1 MLQTA
6 KRAGQS
12 ASAETPPH
20 ERYLEAFRWMLQ
32 TRIFEEKLTS
42 LYRGG
47 MITGGVYVGRGQEAV
62 STACGLFLQ
71 KGDVFAPLIRDQA
84 GRAAFGEPLLN
95 VTRTYLGS
103 RQGPMRGRDGNIHR
117 GCPEAGQLAMIS
129 HLGAMIPVVVGKLL
143 AKRMKG
149 EKGFVGLTTIGEGGM
164 QTGATHEGMNIA
176 AVEKVPFVIVASNN
190 HFAYSTPNDREF
202 ACAHLVDRARGYGY
216 EGHRVDGTDLAA
228 CLEVIGGAVE
238 RARAGGPPQLVVASL
253 LRLAGHGEHDD
264 ASYVPAK
271 MKKERWAQDCV
282 ARTEQLI
289 LENNW
294 ARRRD
299 AQADG
304 ARKFPPKWRR
314 AVETAQREAAPVG
327 ERRRLVRAWRRA
339 KWSRPNFM
347 SITYLEAIREAQA
360 HLLREDERVFIYGQD
375 VSGKFGGAFKATKG
389 LAEEFPGRVLNTPIS
404 EDAMV
409 GTAIGAAMEGM
420 RPIVEMQ
427 FADFSSVALNQI
439 LNNAGTQYWRT
450 NIPCPITVRLPSG
463 GTKGSGPFHSQSMEA
478 IYSHYPGLVVV
489 TPATVEDAYTMLID
503 AVAIDDPV
511 IYCEHKYLY
520 YHLKA
525 DALPKDRLPIGK
537 ARVVRPGRDLSIV
550 TYSAMVHEALAV
562 AKEFSAGGVEIEV
575 VDLRSVKPL
584 DTDTVLA
591 SVARTGRLLCVGEAF
606 PWGGVTAEVIARVAT
621 EGFHLLD
628 AAPARINAKDTPI
641 PYHPN
646 LWSEHRPNAKSIAA
660 KARQILAE

>member
-6 KRAGQS
+6 KRAGES
-12 ASAETPPH
+12 APAETPPH

-149 EKGFVGLTTIGEGGM
+149 EKGFIGLTTIGEGGM

-176 AVEKVPFVIVASNN
+176 SVEKVPFVIVASNN

-216 EGHRVDGTDLAA
+216 EGHRLDGTDLAA

-271 MKKERWAQDCV
+271 IKKEPWAQDCV
-282 ARTEQLI
+282 ARTEQQI

-294 ARRRD
+294 AD
-299 AQADG
+299 FETLQ
-304 ARKFPPKWRR
+304 KWRSEISAEVEK

-327 ERRRLVRAWRRA
+327 SE
-339 KWSRPNFM
+339 
-347 SITYLEAIREAQA
+347 
-360 HLLREDERVFIYGQD
+360 EDWC
-375 VSGKFGGAFKATKG
+375 A
-389 LAEEFPGRVLNTPIS
+389 
-404 EDAMV
+404 
-409 GTAIGAAMEGM
+409 
-420 RPIVEMQ
+420 
-427 FADFSSVALNQI
+427 
-439 LNNAGTQYWRT
+439 
-450 NIPCPITVRLPSG
+450 
-463 GTKGSGPFHSQSMEA
+463 
-478 IYSHYPGLVVV
+478 VV
-489 TPATVEDAYTMLID
+489 TREM
-503 AVAIDDPV
+503 
-511 IYCEHKYLY
+511 
-520 YHLKA
+520 A
-525 DALPKDRLPIGK
+525 D
-537 ARVVRPGRDLSIV
+537 
-550 TYSAMVHEALAV
+550 
-562 AKEFSAGGVEIEV
+562 
-575 VDLRSVKPL
+575 
-584 DTDTVLA
+584 
-591 SVARTGRLLCVGEAF
+591 
-606 PWGGVTAEVIARVAT
+606 
-621 EGFHLLD
+621 
-628 AAPARINAKDTPI
+628 RI
-641 PYHPN
+641 
-646 LWSEHRPNAKSIAA
+646 S
-660 KARQILAE
+660 